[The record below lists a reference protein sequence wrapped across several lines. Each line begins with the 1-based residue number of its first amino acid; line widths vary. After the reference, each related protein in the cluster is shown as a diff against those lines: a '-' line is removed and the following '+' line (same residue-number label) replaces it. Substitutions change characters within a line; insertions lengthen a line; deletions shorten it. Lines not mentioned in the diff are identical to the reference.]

1 MEHKDARLTS
11 LRSEID
17 DVNERVLALVQ
28 RRAEIVLEIASSST
42 RWDSRVYDPEREEEM
57 LQHLTARSKGPFG
70 PAEMREIFQAIF
82 RASLDIQDQSW
93 KEQLQV
99 KRRDLV
105 PRAGSAFAAI
115 GRRRRDRGRNA
126 RADGG
131 SVLGG
136 DAGADGGDRRASP
149 GSPA

>member
-28 RRAEIVLEIASSST
+28 RRAEIVLEIAELK
-42 RWDSRVYDPEREEEM
+42 RAQGLEGYDPKREDEM
-57 LQHLTARSKGPFG
+57 LHHLTARANGPFG
-70 PAEMREIFQAIF
+70 PAEIREIFQAIF

-93 KEQLQV
+93 TEQLLQV

-105 PRAGSAFAAI
+105 PE
-115 GRRRRDRGRNA
+115 
-126 RADGG
+126 GG
-131 SVLGG
+131 IRVGG
-136 DAGADGGDRRASP
+136 VGDRR
-149 GSPA
+149 PARPC